1 MEIEHIG
8 YAVKNIQDAVTVFAE
23 LGFHISEVK
32 VDELRNVNVAI
43 AEIGGVKIELLS
55 PIVGKRSPVDSYLKF
70 IGNTPYH
77 ICYRVDDIWIEI
89 ETLQAKGFV
98 VIDNPAESVPL
109 GGNVAFLYSSEIG
122 LVELFCE
129 KQNK

>member
-43 AEIGGVKIELLS
+43 AEIGGGKDRTAFTDSGEKI
-55 PIVGKRSPVDSYLKF
+55 P
-70 IGNTPYH
+70 
-77 ICYRVDDIWIEI
+77 C
-89 ETLQAKGFV
+89 
-98 VIDNPAESVPL
+98 
-109 GGNVAFLYSSEIG
+109 
-122 LVELFCE
+122 
-129 KQNK
+129 